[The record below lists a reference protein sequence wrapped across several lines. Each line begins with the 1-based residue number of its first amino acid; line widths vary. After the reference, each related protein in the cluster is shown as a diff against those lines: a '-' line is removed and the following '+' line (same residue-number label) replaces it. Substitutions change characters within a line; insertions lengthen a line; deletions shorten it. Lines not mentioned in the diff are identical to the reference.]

1 MSDSK
6 KKSLIKSISWQLVH
20 MSLVGAVALLVTHK
34 WEVAGILAISE
45 LVWETA
51 AYYLHER
58 AWARWGKKVK

>member
-1 MSDSK
+1 
-6 KKSLIKSISWQLVH
+6 
-20 MSLVGAVALLVTHK
+20 MSLVGVVALLVTHE
-34 WEVAGILAISE
+34 WEVAGILALSE